1 MRAAGFVSE
10 TVCVLGYAACRDN
23 RGAVDFR
30 VLRMF
35 VINGLLSIGETAYGG
50 VSGPRKRARRVA
62 AQMAV
67 IPSSDSRREMGRTQH
82 QPGAILIGRI
92 GRSKALAPASFS

>member
-23 RGAVDFR
+23 RGRGGADWR

-35 VINGLLSIGETAYGG
+35 VINGLLSIGETA
-50 VSGPRKRARRVA
+50 
-62 AQMAV
+62 
-67 IPSSDSRREMGRTQH
+67 
-82 QPGAILIGRI
+82 
-92 GRSKALAPASFS
+92 